1 MSKKEI
7 KERMI
12 KQLNDDEY
20 LYHIARKAFDEAD
33 KNHNG
38 TIDIKELKACMV
50 DIAQGM
56 GTDIPKNRVVSEE
69 FYKLDKDKS
78 QTIDFIEFKTF
89 VKNSMI
95 AIINSMPDL

>member
-1 MSKKEI
+1 
-7 KERMI
+7 
-12 KQLNDDEY
+12 
-20 LYHIARKAFDEAD
+20 
-33 KNHNG
+33 
-38 TIDIKELKACMV
+38 MV

-89 VKNSMI
+89 VKKSMI